1 MVKQYG
7 LIKKLFILVSILTI
21 LQIILLC
28 IEPDTNRIVFS
39 IIVGICFVVI
49 LIIFIVA
56 KIEYNKIWFE
66 YIDGDI
72 EVRLIGYD
80 DYQNL
85 RVLYDQ
91 TPLENTQE
99 EVNKL
104 HEYELLAV
112 DFSRIRFHYIV
123 LENNNPIGVFYSNM
137 VNNEAEIEIK
147 KAIDDVVITNIV
159 NKIAKQKNKIIKIK

>member
-28 IEPDTNRIVFS
+28 IEPDTKRIVFS

-66 YIDGDI
+66 YI
-72 EVRLIGYD
+72 
-80 DYQNL
+80 
-85 RVLYDQ
+85 
-91 TPLENTQE
+91 
-99 EVNKL
+99 VNSN
-104 HEYELLAV
+104 V
-112 DFSRIRFHYIV
+112 P
-123 LENNNPIGVFYSNM
+123 NP
-137 VNNEAEIEIK
+137 K
-147 KAIDDVVITNIV
+147 
-159 NKIAKQKNKIIKIK
+159 